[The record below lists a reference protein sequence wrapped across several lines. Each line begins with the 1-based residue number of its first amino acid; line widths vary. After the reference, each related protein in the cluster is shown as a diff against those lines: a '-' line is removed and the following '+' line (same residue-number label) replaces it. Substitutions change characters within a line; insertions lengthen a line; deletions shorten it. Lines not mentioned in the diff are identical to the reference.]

1 MRCLGGCLSSLPPGM
16 LELPWRKH
24 QRTAFMDC
32 LKPLEDGMVTS
43 FMISR
48 LQRVRHILLPLRRS
62 LEAKHTNPGTLDSAF
77 EFLSSTARG
86 ISGFQ

>member
-1 MRCLGGCLSSLPPGM
+1 
-16 LELPWRKH
+16 
-24 QRTAFMDC
+24 MDC
-32 LKPLEDGMVTS
+32 LKPREDGMVTS

-86 ISGFQ
+86 IPGFQDSSKSSDLFWRISFVS